1 MLSGT
6 HTFHDWTIDNNS
18 KYPKYGGVIV
28 SQAHNPVG
36 AIVQT
41 SKKISASWFKI
52 GKESLSMLLRN
63 GEKIVYYSENTYQLF
78 TDVSSNTGASV
89 STFRVHI

>member
-1 MLSGT
+1 
-6 HTFHDWTIDNNS
+6 
-18 KYPKYGGVIV
+18 
-28 SQAHNPVG
+28 
-36 AIVQT
+36 
-41 SKKISASWFKI
+41 
-52 GKESLSMLLRN
+52 MLLRN